1 MEKISENRKPNVDV
15 LSELED
21 CQWRLECAVAAIHA
35 LRVADENMDTVG
47 VTGKALFV
55 IQDYLVDL
63 AHKQEAALAQ
73 V

>member
-1 MEKISENRKPNVDV
+1 MDKISENRKPNVDA

-21 CQWRLECAVAAIHA
+21 CQWRIECAVAAIHA

-47 VTGKALFV
+47 VTSKALFV

-63 AHKQEAALAQ
+63 AHKQEAALAR